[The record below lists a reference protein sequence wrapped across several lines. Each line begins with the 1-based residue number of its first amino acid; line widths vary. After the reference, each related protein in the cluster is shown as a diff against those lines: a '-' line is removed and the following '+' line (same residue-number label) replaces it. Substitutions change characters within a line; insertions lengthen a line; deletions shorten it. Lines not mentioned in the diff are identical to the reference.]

1 MRKLEPEERLSTPP
15 KPLPTEG
22 RVLLGV
28 LVGGLG
34 VFIMLLYWGVVP
46 WRPSRYCTAIFCDP
60 YHWQVLSLGV
70 GFFCVGLCF
79 LIPRRWQVLG
89 RLASWGVLL
98 GFLVGIVGAFL
109 FE

>member
-1 MRKLEPEERLSTPP
+1 MRKLEPEDSLPTPP
-15 KPLPTEG
+15 KPLPMAG

-34 VFIMLLYWGVVP
+34 LFIMLLYWGVVP

-79 LIPRRWQVLG
+79 LIPRHWQVLS
-89 RLASWGVLL
+89 RLASWGLLL